1 MGQSIS
7 TCVCAPECINLVRKR
22 LTDDAPVTISGSRNR
37 TTIERVRAHWRRSRC
52 ISVPR
57 FNVPSAQVRGYMPGS
72 FEIIHPGTN
81 VHMSWDT
88 NSPVGPRHT
97 LLFSVTCVR
106 PRWKL
111 RRSSSGSQAIYTFE
125 SGGAQVV
132 VDQVCLAPD
141 GRVRGLISDASGR
154 MPRFQCRGARVAD

>member
-1 MGQSIS
+1 MHQSG
-7 TCVCAPECINLVRKR
+7 TQATDGRRACDDQWQQEPYDDRKGACALAAKSLHLRP
-22 LTDDAPVTISGSRNR
+22 AS
-37 TTIERVRAHWRRSRC
+37 
-52 ISVPR
+52 
-57 FNVPSAQVRGYMPGS
+57 NVPSAQVRGYMPGS

-154 MPRFQCRGARVAD
+154 MLRFQCRGARVAD